1 MKTGRKPFLILLSL
15 FSTRGAEAISTE
27 EFSRIRDEG
36 QRTYIIEHAPQEQ
49 KEELKKI
56 DLHLALLARFGGEG
70 GLKAARES
78 KVARARGP
86 GSLEGV
92 FTNICSL

>member
-49 KEELKKI
+49 KEELKK
-56 DLHLALLARFGGEG
+56 RFTPGI
-70 GLKAARES
+70 A
-78 KVARARGP
+78 
-86 GSLEGV
+86 GSLWSDAMEP
-92 FTNICSL
+92 